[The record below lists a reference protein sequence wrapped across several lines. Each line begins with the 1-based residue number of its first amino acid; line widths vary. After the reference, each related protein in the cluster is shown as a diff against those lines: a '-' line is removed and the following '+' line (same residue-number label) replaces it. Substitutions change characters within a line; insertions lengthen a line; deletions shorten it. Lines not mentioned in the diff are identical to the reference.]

1 MIDLQEAR
9 DRFVELFGAGGE
21 IRTYFAPGRVNLI
34 GDHIDYS
41 GGMVLPMALNRG
53 TLLLARARE
62 DTTIQAVSIN
72 RQGRVV
78 ADVTRTAFDPD
89 HDWFSYVMGVVD
101 VFATDGHTLTHG
113 IDLLVGGDIP
123 DGAGLSSSAS
133 LELAAAVMLND
144 LGGWGL
150 SPTELALVGQR
161 AENEYIG
168 VACGIMDQ
176 LAIARGK
183 AGHALLMDCAT
194 LDVTAV
200 PFPEADISLIVVN
213 SSHRRSLADSAY
225 NHRRAAVERA
235 AALLETERL
244 VDVPL
249 AQVLEAEA
257 TLSDEEFRRAR
268 HTVTEQARVLAAA
281 EALSAGDF
289 VRLGALMRESHESLR
304 DDFEVTGPQLDALAE
319 AAWAQPG
326 VIGARMTGA
335 GFGGCAVV
343 IAQPGREQEVIE
355 GIAEKYLEAT
365 GLTAIGMVM
374 RSDDGA
380 RRLDTPAG
388 PDDSEMG
395 LPQ

>member
-1 MIDLQEAR
+1 MIDLDEALT
-9 DRFVELFGAGGE
+9 RFAAEFGSGGE
-21 IRTYFAPGRVNLI
+21 VRAYFAPGRVNLI

-41 GGMVLPMALNRG
+41 GGMVLPMALDRG
-53 TLLLARARE
+53 TVILARTRD
-62 DTTIQAVSIN
+62 DTSIRAVSLN
-72 RQGRVV
+72 RDGQVH
-78 ADVTRTAFDPD
+78 ADITTTDLNPA
-89 HDWFSYVMGVVD
+89 HDWFSYVMGVIHVL
-101 VFATDGHTLTHG
+101 AEDGYTLPLG
-113 IDLLVGGDIP
+113 MDLLVGGDIP

-150 SPTELALVGQR
+150 SPTQLALVGQR

-176 LAIARGK
+176 LAIAQGQ
-183 AGHALLMDCAT
+183 AGHALLMDCDT
-194 LDVTAV
+194 LDVTRV
-200 PFPEADISLIVVN
+200 PFPDGEVSLIVVN
-213 SSHRRSLADSAY
+213 SNQRRSLADSAY
-225 NHRRAAVERA
+225 NNRRAAVERA
-235 AALLETERL
+235 AAVLDTARL

-249 AQVLEAEA
+249 AQVLEAGSE
-257 TLSDEEFRRAR
+257 LSDEELRRAR

-281 EALSAGDF
+281 EALRAGDF
-289 VRLGALMRESHESLR
+289 ARLGALMRESHESLR

-343 IAQPGREQEVIE
+343 IAEPGREQEVIE

-365 GLTAIGMVM
+365 GLTSIGMVM
-374 RSDDGA
+374 GTDDGA
-380 RRLDTPAG
+380 RRIDTPELSDGG
-388 PDDSEMG
+388 PR
-395 LPQ
+395 

>member
-1 MIDLQEAR
+1 MIDLDEAR
-9 DRFVELFGAGGE
+9 TRFVAEFGDGSA
-21 IRTYFAPGRVNLI
+21 RAYFAPGRVNLI

-41 GGMVLPMALNRG
+41 GGLVLPMALNRG
-53 TLLLARARE
+53 TVILARPRA
-62 DTTIQAVSIN
+62 DTTIRAVSLN
-72 RQGRVV
+72 RNGRVQ
-78 ADVTRTAFDPD
+78 ADITETDHNPA
-89 HDWFSYVMGVVD
+89 HDWFAYVMGVIHIL
-101 VFATDGHTLTHG
+101 AADGYTLPHG
-113 IDLLVGGDIP
+113 VDLLIGGDIP

-150 SPTELALVGQR
+150 SPTQLALVGQR

-183 AGHALLMDCAT
+183 RGHALLMDCAT
-194 LDVTAV
+194 LDVTPV
-200 PFPEADISLIVVN
+200 SFPTDEISLIVVN
-213 SSHRRSLADSAY
+213 SNHRRSLADSPY
-225 NHRRAAVERA
+225 NNRRAAVERA
-235 AALLETERL
+235 AATLGSQRL

-249 AQVLEAEA
+249 TQVESARQQL
-257 TLSDEEFRRAR
+257 TSEEFRRAR

-281 EALSAGDF
+281 AALQAGEF
-289 VRLGALMRESHESLR
+289 ARLGELMRESHESLR

-355 GIAEKYLEAT
+355 GIADQYLATT

-374 RSDDGA
+374 DSDDGA
-380 RRLDTPAG
+380 RRLPENVTAG
-388 PDDSEMG
+388 ETD
-395 LPQ
+395 L

>member
-9 DRFVELFGAGGE
+9 ERLELEFGAGGD
-21 IRTYFAPGRVNLI
+21 IREYFAPGRVNLI

-41 GGMVLPMALNRG
+41 GGMVLPMALDRG
-53 TLLLARARE
+53 TVMLARPRA
-62 DTTIQAVSIN
+62 DTTIRAVSLN
-72 RQGRVV
+72 REGQVH
-78 ADVTRTAFDPD
+78 ADISQTAFDPA
-89 HDWFSYVMGVVD
+89 HDWFSYVMGVID
-101 VFATDGHTLTHG
+101 VLAAEGHALAYG
-113 IDLLVGGDIP
+113 VDLLVGGDIP

-144 LGGWGL
+144 LGGWEL
-150 SPTELALVGQR
+150 SPTQLALMGQR

-176 LAIARGK
+176 LAIACGRE
-183 AGHALLMDCAT
+183 GHALLMDCDS
-194 LDVTAV
+194 LEVTPV
-200 PFPEADISLIVVN
+200 PFPAEEISLIVVN
-213 SSHRRSLADSAY
+213 SNHRRSLADSAY
-225 NHRRAAVERA
+225 NDRRAAVERA
-235 AALLETERL
+235 AAVLDTQRL
-244 VDVPL
+244 VEVPL
-249 AQVLEAEA
+249 AQVLEAGEK
-257 TLSDEEFRRAR
+257 LSDVELRRAR

-281 EALSAGDF
+281 EALRAGDF
-289 VRLGALMRESHESLR
+289 ARLGALMRESHESLR

-343 IAQPGREQEVIE
+343 IAEPGREQQVIE

-374 RSDDGA
+374 GSDNGA
-380 RRLDTPAG
+380 RRLGASTPGVSA
-388 PDDSEMG
+388 
-395 LPQ
+395 